1 MPHGRAHARLGVLA
15 HTSRDLDKARVT
27 RRAGIPVTGAARTI
41 LDLGAVSPGL
51 VRRSVWAGL
60 RTGVVS
66 WPTLLETLVDHA
78 RRGRAGV
85 GPLRRVLSEHYG
97 ELATDSMTEDVAFEV
112 LVDSG
117 RVPPPDK
124 QVPVRCADGVMV
136 TVDFGWPRY
145 NALLEIFGVDHLTN
159 ESLQHLDLHRR
170 NQIELTGRRL
180 LVYTGTL
187 VRRQPD
193 QFVADVEALLRAGGW
208 PGETP
213 SRSVPSMR

>member
-1 MPHGRAHARLGVLA
+1 
-15 HTSRDLDKARVT
+15 
-27 RRAGIPVTGAARTI
+27 
-41 LDLGAVSPGL
+41 
-51 VRRSVWAGL
+51 
-60 RTGVVS
+60 
-66 WPTLLETLVDHA
+66 
-78 RRGRAGV
+78 
-85 GPLRRVLSEHYG
+85 VLSEHYG

-124 QVPVRCADGVMV
+124 QVPVRCADGVIV

-193 QFVADVEALLRAGGW
+193 QFVADVDALLRAGGW